1 MLGLLLNVMDVEV
14 VVDKT
19 NMYSYDARFMG
30 IGFSAIYSRY
40 KMQQTMYN
48 MIFVVSLAM
57 KPIS

>member
-1 MLGLLLNVMDVEV
+1 MDVEV

-48 MIFVVSLAM
+48 MIFVVGLAM